1 MIDEL
6 IAFAASLPEMIGNIL
21 PIAAI
26 IGDGLRSG
34 DLVDGLMHF
43 AVKLLE
49 TCRDVLPIAA
59 TILGFQLLIIRR
71 PIAHPRK
78 ILFGFVSVLLGI
90 VFFLKGLDM
99 ALFPLG
105 DLMASQLTL
114 PEFLGVEPVAGKID
128 WRDYAWVYVF
138 AASIGFTTALAEP
151 SLLAVALRA
160 EQISGG
166 TIRAWGLR
174 LSVALGVG
182 FGIALGVFRIVTG
195 GEFSLFIIAG
205 YIMVMIQTRFAPKLI
220 LGLAYDSGAVTTSM
234 VTVPMITALGLGLAE
249 AIPGRNP
256 LLDGFGLIAFAALFP
271 IIAVLSYAQIAQ
283 WLNKAE
289 LSSKHEV

>member
-1 MIDEL
+1 MIEGL
-6 IAFAASLPEMIGNIL
+6 INFAL
-21 PIAAI
+21 
-26 IGDGLRSG
+26 
-34 DLVDGLMHF
+34 
-43 AVKLLE
+43 KLGE
-49 TCRDVLPIAA
+49 TCRDVLPIAV
-59 TILGFQLLIIRR
+59 TILGFQLLVIRR

-78 ILFGFVSVLLGI
+78 ILIGFASVLIGI

-105 DLMASQLTL
+105 DLMAAQLTT
-114 PEFLGVEPVAGKID
+114 PEFIGVDPVAGKID
-128 WRDYAWVYVF
+128 WRDYVWVYVF

-174 LSVALGVG
+174 FSVALGVG
-182 FGIALGVFRIVTG
+182 FGIALGIFRLVTG
-195 GEFSLFIIAG
+195 EEFSLFIVAG

-234 VTVPMITALGLGLAE
+234 VTVPMITALGLGLAK
-249 AIPGRNP
+249 AIPGRDP

-271 IIAVLSYAQIAQ
+271 VIAVLSYAQIAQ
-283 WLNKAE
+283 WLNKADL
-289 LSSKHEV
+289 LSKT